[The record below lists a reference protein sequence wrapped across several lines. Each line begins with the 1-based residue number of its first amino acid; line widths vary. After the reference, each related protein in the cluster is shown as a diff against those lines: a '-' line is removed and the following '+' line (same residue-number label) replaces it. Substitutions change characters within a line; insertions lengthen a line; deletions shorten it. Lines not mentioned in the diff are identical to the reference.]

1 MITIALPKGRLMD
14 ESLKVLSSCG
24 ITVEVPSSRK
34 LFFFDKSNRYRFLIV
49 RAQDVATYVEYNAAD
64 LGIVGKDVLTEA
76 KSNVF
81 ELLDLG
87 IGYCKMVVAG
97 RDKSCLNEKKTTVRV
112 ATKFVN
118 IAKEYFLKKGINA
131 EIIKL
136 YGSIELAPLLG
147 LSDCIVDIVSTGRTL
162 KENGLIVIE
171 EIFESTAI
179 LVANKVSFYTKH
191 TPIRE
196 LLNSLK

>member
-1 MITIALPKGRLMD
+1 VITIALPKGRLMD
-14 ESLKVLSSCG
+14 ESLNVLSSCG

-49 RAQDVATYVEYNAAD
+49 
-64 LGIVGKDVLTEA
+64 
-76 KSNVF
+76 
-81 ELLDLG
+81 
-87 IGYCKMVVAG
+87 YCKMVVAG
-97 RDKSCLNEKKTTVRV
+97 RDKSCLNEKKTIVRV

-191 TPIRE
+191 IPIRE